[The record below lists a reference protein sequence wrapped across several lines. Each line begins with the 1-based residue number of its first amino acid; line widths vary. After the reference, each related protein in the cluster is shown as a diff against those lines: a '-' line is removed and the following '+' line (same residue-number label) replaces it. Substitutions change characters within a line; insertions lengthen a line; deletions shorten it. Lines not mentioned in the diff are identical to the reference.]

1 MNLCMFYGYLCTG
14 VNVYALVAVYEH
26 IYIFVNGHSIYV
38 LACVYMCVH
47 VCACTVA
54 SR

>member
-26 IYIFVNGHSIYV
+26 IYLCEWIQHICFG
-38 LACVYMCVH
+38 LCVY